1 MEKHKETKLTNFDM
15 SSEHAINI
23 LPEAPRFRA
32 LLGPSFILLGL
43 GLGSGELI
51 LWPYLT
57 SNWGMG
63 IIWGAIMGV
72 TFQFF
77 INMEI
82 ERYTLAKGESVF
94 VGFARRYQNLPI
106 WFIFSTFFAWIWP
119 GIIATSAR
127 LLGEV
132 FRINNIGLFGIG
144 LLILIGI
151 ILTIGKSLYKT
162 VEKFSFLLISISVP
176 AIFLLTIYLAKS
188 SDWTAF
194 LTGIQN
200 FPNLPAGL
208 PFASFLAAFAFA
220 GAGGNLNLAQSFY
233 IKEKGYGMGKF
244 GGKITSI
251 LSGDVQELKL
261 TGSRFEMTKENLDKF
276 KSWWK
281 LINLEHFLVF
291 WFGGVVSICM
301 LSLLAYSTVFGSVGL
316 PSGVDF
322 ILHEA
327 KIISQNVNGLVGTL
341 FLIIGGLMLF
351 NTQLTVFDATSR
363 IMAENLLILK
373 KNGNLPKMYYS
384 FLWMQIVVGI
394 IIFLFDFGQPIVLLT
409 ISAVLNAITMFV
421 HIGLT
426 LNLNIRDL
434 EKEIRPNL
442 FRIVM
447 IVVAFLFFGYF
458 SFRTIAGIF

>member
-1 MEKHKETKLTNFDM
+1 MEKHQVNT
-15 SSEHAINI
+15 
-23 LPEAPRFRA
+23 LPNAPKFRT

-63 IIWGAIMGV
+63 IIWGAILGV

-82 ERYTLAKGESVF
+82 ERYTLARGESVF
-94 VGFARRYQNLPI
+94 VGFARKTKNLAY
-106 WFIFSTFFAWIWP
+106 WFIPSTFFAWIWP
-119 GIIATSAR
+119 GIIAVSAR

-132 FRINNIGLFGIG
+132 LGINNINLFGIG

-151 ILTIGKSLYKT
+151 ILTVGSSLYKT
-162 VEKFSFLLISISVP
+162 VEKFSMVLITISVP
-176 AIFLLTIYLAKS
+176 AIFILAIYLAKG

-194 LTGIQN
+194 ANGIAN
-200 FPNLPAGL
+200 FPNLPSGL

-233 IKEKGYGMGKF
+233 IKEKGYGMGKY

-251 LSGDVQELKL
+251 LKGDASELKL
-261 TGSRFEMTKENLDKF
+261 TGSRFEMTKENLEKF

-281 LINLEHFLVF
+281 VVNNEHFIVF
-291 WFGGVVSICM
+291 WFGGVISICM
-301 LSLLAYSTVFGSVGL
+301 LSLLAYSTVFASSNL

-322 ILHEA
+322 MIYEA
-327 KIISQNVNGLVGTL
+327 SVISVKLGGLIGTL

-351 NTQLTVFDATSR
+351 NTQLTVLDATSR
-363 IMAENLLILK
+363 IMAENFLILK
-373 KNGNLPKMYYS
+373 RNGNLPKIYYS
-384 FLWMQIVVGI
+384 FLWMQIVFGI
-394 IIFLFDFGQPIVLLT
+394 IIFMFDFGQPLLLLT
-409 ISAVLNAITMFV
+409 ISAVLNAIAMFV

-426 LNLNIRDL
+426 LNLNVSDL

-442 FRIVM
+442 FRIVA
-447 IVVAFLFFGYF
+447 IVIAFLFFGYF
-458 SFRTIAGIF
+458 SFKVITGIF

>member
-1 MEKHKETKLTNFDM
+1 MEKHTV
-15 SSEHAINI
+15 NI
-23 LPEAPRFRA
+23 LPNTPRLRA

-63 IIWGAIMGV
+63 IIWGAILGV

-82 ERYTLAKGESVF
+82 ERYTLARGESVF
-94 VGFARRYQNLPI
+94 VGFARRNKNLAY
-106 WFIFSTFFAWIWP
+106 WFILSTFLAWIWP

-132 FRINNIGLFGIG
+132 LGITNINLFGIG
-144 LLILIGI
+144 LLLLIGV
-151 ILTIGKSLYKT
+151 ILTLGPVLYRT
-162 VEKFSFLLISISVP
+162 VEKFSFILISISVP
-176 AIFLLTIYLAKS
+176 AIFILAVYLS
-188 SDWTAF
+188 SRQDLIDLF
-194 LTGIQN
+194 RGIIN
-200 FPNLPAGL
+200 FGNIPHGL

-233 IKEKGYGMGKF
+233 IKEKGYAMGKY

-251 LSGDVQELKL
+251 LTGDVQELKL
-261 TGSRFEMTKENLDKF
+261 TGSKF
-276 KSWWK
+276 LINNESLSKFRQWWSVT
-281 LINLEHFLVF
+281 NLEHFLVF
-291 WFGGVVSICM
+291 WFGGVVSILL
-301 LSLLAYSTVFGSVGL
+301 LSLLAYSTVFNK
-316 PSGVDF
+316 SGVEF
-322 ILHEA
+322 IIPQGIEFIIYEA
-327 KIISQNVNGLVGTL
+327 GVISTKLGSIIGTSFLV
-341 FLIIGGLMLF
+341 IGGLMLF
-351 NTQLTVFDATSR
+351 NTQLTVLDATSR
-363 IMAENLLILK
+363 IMAENFLILK
-373 KNGNLPKMYYS
+373 VKGNLAKIYYS
-384 FLWMQIVVGI
+384 FLWMQIACGI
-394 IIFLFDFGQPIVLLT
+394 IIFLFNFGQPLLLLT
-409 ISAVLNAITMFV
+409 ISAVLNAIAMFV

-426 LNLNIRDL
+426 LNLNIKEL

-458 SFRTIAGIF
+458 SFKTIAGIF

>member
-1 MEKHKETKLTNFDM
+1 MKNHDV
-15 SSEHAINI
+15 NI
-23 LPEAPRFRA
+23 LPNPPKFRA

-63 IIWGAIMGV
+63 IIWGAILGV

-94 VGFARRYQNLPI
+94 VGFARRNKNLAY
-106 WFIFSTFFAWIWP
+106 WFIISTFFAWIWP

-132 FRINNIGLFGIG
+132 LKINNINLFGIG
-144 LLILIGI
+144 LLVLIGV
-151 ILTIGKSLYKT
+151 ILTFGKSLYRT
-162 VEKFSFLLISISVP
+162 VERFSFLLISISVP
-176 AIFLLTIYLAKS
+176 AIFLLTIYLSKL

-194 LTGIQN
+194 YDGVTN
-200 FPNLPAGL
+200 FPNMPIGV
-208 PFASFLAAFAFA
+208 PIASFLAAFAFA

-233 IKEKGYGMGKF
+233 VKEKGYGMGKF

-251 LSGDVQELKL
+251 LTGDVQELKL
-261 TGSRFEMTKENLDKF
+261 TGSRFEMTKDNLNKF
-276 KSWWK
+276 KAWWRV
-281 LINLEHFLVF
+281 INLEHFLVF
-291 WFGGVVSICM
+291 WLGGVVSICM
-301 LSLLAYSTVFGSVGL
+301 LSLLAYSTVFGSTGL

-327 KIISQNVNGLVGTL
+327 KIISQNINSLIGTAFLV
-341 FLIIGGLMLF
+341 IGGLMLF

-373 KNGNLPKMYYS
+373 KTGSLPKIYYS
-384 FLWMQIVVGI
+384 FLWLQILVGI
-394 IIFLFDFGQPIVLLT
+394 VIFMFNFGQPILLLT
-409 ISAVLNAITMFV
+409 ISAILNAITMFV

-447 IVVAFLFFGYF
+447 ICIAFLFFGYF
-458 SFRTIAGIF
+458 SFKVVTGIF

>member
-1 MEKHKETKLTNFDM
+1 MEKHG
-15 SSEHAINI
+15 INI
-23 LPEAPRFRA
+23 LPNAPKFKA

-57 SNWGMG
+57 SNWGLG
-63 IIWGAIMGV
+63 LIWGAILGV

-82 ERYTLAKGESVF
+82 ERYTLARGESVF
-94 VGFARRYQNLPI
+94 VGFARYYKLLPY
-106 WFIFSTFFAWIWP
+106 WFIISTFFAWIWP
-119 GIIATSAR
+119 GIIAVSAR

-132 FRINNIGLFGIG
+132 LGFQNINLFGIG

-151 ILTIGKSLYKT
+151 ILTVGPSLYKT
-162 VEKFSFLLISISVP
+162 VEKFSMILITLSVP
-176 AIFLLTIYLAKS
+176 AIFILTIYLAKR
-188 SDWTAF
+188 SDWIDFASG
-194 LTGIQN
+194 LLN

-233 IKEKGYGMGKF
+233 VKEKGYGMGKY

-251 LSGDVQELKL
+251 LTGDVKELKL
-261 TGSRFEMTKENLDKF
+261 TGSKFEMTKENLAKF
-276 KSWWK
+276 KEWWK
-281 LINLEHFLVF
+281 VINTEHLLVF
-291 WFGGVVSICM
+291 WAGGIISICM
-301 LSLLAYSTVFGSVGL
+301 LSLLAYSTVFGKVGL
-316 PSGVDF
+316 PTGVEF
-322 ILHEA
+322 IVFES
-327 KIISQNVNGLVGTL
+327 KIIGQLLGGFIGTMFLV
-341 FLIIGGLMLF
+341 IGGLMLF
-351 NTQLTVFDATSR
+351 NTQLTVLDATSR
-363 IMAENLLILK
+363 IMAENYLILK
-373 KNGNLPKMYYS
+373 QKGNLPKIYYS
-384 FLWMQIVVGI
+384 FLWTQIAFGV
-394 IIFLFDFGQPIVLLT
+394 IIFLFNFGQPLLLLT

-426 LNLNIRDL
+426 LNLNIKEL

-447 IVVAFLFFGYF
+447 IIVAFLFFGYF
-458 SFRTIAGIF
+458 SFKTIAGIF